1 MLRISVVGLGMAVK
15 PHASALL
22 NLGDQ
27 VEVVWGAAR
36 SEARTAAFAQAT
48 GFPVTTDVTRA
59 LTDPAID
66 AVLLLTPPDTHLA
79 LGRVALEA
87 GKHVLVEKPLDRTL
101 ADAQALVA
109 LAAARGR
116 TLGVVLQHRFRD
128 AALRL
133 AALVDAGELGTLA
146 LASVTVP
153 WWRPQ
158 SYYDEPGRGTLAR
171 DGGGV
176 LVTQA
181 IHVVDLFR
189 ALTGP
194 VEVVAADATTTPAH
208 RMETE
213 DTATALLRLRDG
225 APGVMLTT
233 TAFYPGLP
241 ERIEIAGTEAS
252 ATLTG
257 DALEVRWL
265 DGDGRG
271 GRFGRHRR
279 RPDGLLQRAAPPPDR
294 RFRRRGGD
302 RPPPARLRRGGPRHA
317 APDPRRHH
325 PRRRPDAV
333 TDGRAAPPPS
343 GGAPPPGVSPPGS
356 RTPLR
361 PGPG

>member
-1 MLRISVVGLGMAVK
+1 M
-15 PHASALL
+15 L

-265 DGDGRG
+265 DGRTETVAAGDSG
-271 GRFGRHRR
+271 GTGADPMAFSSEPHRR
-279 RPDGLLQRAAPPPDR
+279 LIADFADAVATG
-294 RFRRRGGD
+294 
-302 RPPPARLRRGGPRHA
+302 RPPRASGEEALATQRLIHA
-317 APDPRRHH
+317 
-325 PRRRPDAV
+325 V
-333 TDGRAAPPPS
+333 ITRA
-343 GGAPPPGVSPPGS
+343 GAP
-356 RTPLR
+356 TP
-361 PGPG
+361 